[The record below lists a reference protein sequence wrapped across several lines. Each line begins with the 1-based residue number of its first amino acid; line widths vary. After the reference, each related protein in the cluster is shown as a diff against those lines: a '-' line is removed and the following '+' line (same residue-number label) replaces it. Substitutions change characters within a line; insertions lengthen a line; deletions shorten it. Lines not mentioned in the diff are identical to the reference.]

1 MGADFA
7 MLIGCDVRKAFSEDS
22 LQATEALVTEIKQR
36 SSLDAVLRIN
46 ESGSM
51 PLSVLK
57 VVNGPDGL
65 VETTTSLDDLIAS
78 VKRLE
83 QLESRCDG
91 CAMRT
96 MNTPFGCTGYIR
108 YPITAATEEWLV
120 EQMGEEGSLGA
131 KLRKQLAQ
139 EIGAHGSIGSNWR
152 ARQILEREKP
162 AEKLTG
168 NRRLLLSLAKV
179 SGDELIEWLFF
190 SGLRGEEG
198 SPYWQVDART
208 ALSLLIILD
217 RVEIDG
223 QSPQWLAL
231 EAIEALGAL
240 DEASRTS
247 RVHLKPLR
255 EEEVAAGPFEAY
267 FRALYITFVHNAM
280 LGVYA

>member
-7 MLIGCDVRKAFSEDS
+7 MLIGCDVRDAFFEDS
-22 LQATEALVTEIKQR
+22 MMATEALVAEIKQR

-57 VVNGPDGL
+57 VVNGPDGM
-65 VETTTSLDDLIAS
+65 VETTISLDDMMAS

-83 QLESRCDG
+83 ALESRCDG

-108 YPITAATEEWLV
+108 YPITALTEEWLV
-120 EQMGEEGSLGA
+120 EQLGEEGSLGA
-131 KLRKQLAQ
+131 KLRRQLAQ
-139 EIGAHGSIGSNWR
+139 QIGAHGAIGANWR

-162 AEKLTG
+162 AEKKTG
-168 NRRLLLSLAKV
+168 DRWLLISPAKV

-190 SGLRGEEG
+190 SGFRDAKG
-198 SPYWQVDART
+198 SPYWHVDART

-223 QSPQWLAL
+223 QSPQAL
-231 EAIEALGAL
+231 DLDAFEALGTL
-240 DEASRTS
+240 DESSRASR
-247 RVHLKPLR
+247 VQLKPLR
-255 EEEVAAGPFEAY
+255 EDESAAKPFEAY
-267 FRALYITFVHNAM
+267 FRALHLTFVHNAM